1 MLPAAGS
8 EDGLTIVVVPT
19 LSLQE
24 DVKGQCEAAG
34 IRCAAWSDGGIGR
47 YSCQIMV
54 VIAEA
59 AVTMAFA
66 RFIDVKR
73 ASRQLERIVI
83 DECHTVLESTEEWR
97 PEVRRLREMGG
108 KGTQVVLL
116 TATLPP
122 SDESRFFDAIG
133 LERRATTVIRESTR
147 RTNLAYRVLEYERG
161 KLEDALQ
168 NLAREKM
175 AADEEGKI
183 VIYCKSIA
191 ETKRIAKSLGCK
203 AYYREVGT
211 EEEKRQ
217 VQAELVRRGGARVFT
232 ATNALGLGIDAPSI
246 RTVVHTGIPFD
257 LRQYGQESGRA
268 GRDGGRSEAIM
279 LRWVKNG
286 RNGGVIVEKNTR
298 AGEEV
303 RTFVRGERCRK
314 VVMEEFMDGKARAV
328 RCRVGEGEVGCDVCE
343 RAGEGVEGE
352 EGGRS
357 GGEEQGRK
365 LTTVMSREEEEAER
379 VVLDT
384 GRRKRKLGLIEAEEE
399 RLGKRAREEVGD

>member
-1 MLPAAGS
+1 
-8 EDGLTIVVVPT
+8 
-19 LSLQE
+19 
-24 DVKGQCEAAG
+24 
-34 IRCAAWSDGGIGR
+34 
-47 YSCQIMV
+47 MV

-59 AVTMAFA
+59 EVTMAFA

-122 SDESRFFDAIG
+122 SDESRFFDTIG

-168 NLAREKM
+168 NLIREKI
-175 AADEEGKI
+175 AADKEGKMM
-183 VIYCKSIA
+183 IYCKSIA

-246 RTVVHTGIPFD
+246 RTVVHIGIPFD
-257 LRQYGQESGRA
+257 LRQYG
-268 GRDGGRSEAIM
+268 
-279 LRWVKNG
+279 
-286 RNGGVIVEKNTR
+286 
-298 AGEEV
+298 
-303 RTFVRGERCRK
+303 
-314 VVMEEFMDGKARAV
+314 
-328 RCRVGEGEVGCDVCE
+328 
-343 RAGEGVEGE
+343 
-352 EGGRS
+352 
-357 GGEEQGRK
+357 
-365 LTTVMSREEEEAER
+365 
-379 VVLDT
+379 
-384 GRRKRKLGLIEAEEE
+384 
-399 RLGKRAREEVGD
+399 